1 MSHPN
6 GYTKEMIR
14 EILGTS
20 CPEWDPNH
28 ETGNQQRKRKG
39 REIREGKRPKPTYP
53 SKESRIADTSGRFD
67 DEGKYIY
74 PPDTGFNYVQ
84 WLKDNPDST
93 EASSYGSKVS

>member
-6 GYTKEMIR
+6 GYTKEMIK

-20 CPEWDPNH
+20 WPIKGDRES
-28 ETGNQQRKRKG
+28 GNQERRRKG
-39 REIREGKRPKPTYP
+39 NEMRAGLRPKPTYP

-74 PPDTGFNYVQ
+74 PPDAGFNYVQ
-84 WLKDNPDST
+84 WLKDHPDST
-93 EASSYGSKVS
+93 EAGTYGSKVS